1 MCVSFCLFFF
11 GGGTFSIL
19 LSIIF
24 PFFSKNVL
32 YVIIFAS
39 ILSRHTYPLGSID
52 FFLPCFSAISLICR
66 RFLPHF
72 RWESCVFIRLLT
84 LLPTHYLS
92 LHLSISLNCLIFRLY
107 NRVRETV
114 RRARPEQIFVQG
126 ESDITRISH

>member
-1 MCVSFCLFFF
+1 MCVCFFF
-11 GGGTFSIL
+11 WWGIVTFSIL

-32 YVIIFAS
+32 YVIIFAC

-52 FFLPCFSAISLICR
+52 FFLPCFSAIFLICR
-66 RFLPHF
+66 RILPHF

-114 RRARPEQIFVQG
+114 RRARPEQMVVQG